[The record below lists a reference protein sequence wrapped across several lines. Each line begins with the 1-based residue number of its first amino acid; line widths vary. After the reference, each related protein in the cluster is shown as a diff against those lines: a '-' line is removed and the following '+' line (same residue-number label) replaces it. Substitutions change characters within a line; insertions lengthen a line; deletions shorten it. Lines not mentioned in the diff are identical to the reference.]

1 MSQATTVS
9 LATRGSDL
17 ARRQATT
24 VKSALSSRRREV
36 TLTEVDTTG
45 DQIRDEL
52 IHRLGKTGAFVR
64 ALDQK
69 VLDGDLDAAVHSLK
83 DMPTEMPEEMVVAA
97 IPERAPSGDVLV
109 TPDGSDLDELSE
121 GAVVGTSSLR
131 RQAQLRE
138 ARPDLEVVALRGNV
152 DTRLEKLL
160 APSLQREHQ
169 RRLEAVGKLD
179 EMVRGQP
186 DAAETADGDGDT
198 ADENDSDADA
208 PDSSDYDRSPEE
220 WFTDLSDLERDAMSR
235 KVDTEMDAI
244 VLAEAGLRRSD
255 LFETVPTYRL
265 PRTEFVPAPGQG
277 AIAVTATDE
286 SVIEQL
292 QDTVDHPR
300 TRVETTVER
309 TVLAEVG
316 GGCIAPIGVSA
327 VLQGEYV
334 HTRTQVLAHDGDEI
348 IEATRDLPVTDHA
361 EAAADFASDLRE
373 RGAAELID
381 AARAAAEEAG
391 DD

>member
-1 MSQATTVS
+1 M
-9 LATRGSDL
+9 G
-17 ARRQATT
+17 
-24 VKSALSSRRREV
+24 
-36 TLTEVDTTG
+36 
-45 DQIRDEL
+45 
-52 IHRLGKTGAFVR
+52 
-64 ALDQK
+64 
-69 VLDGDLDAAVHSLK
+69 
-83 DMPTEMPEEMVVAA
+83 
-97 IPERAPSGDVLV
+97 
-109 TPDGSDLDELSE
+109 
-121 GAVVGTSSLR
+121 
-131 RQAQLRE
+131 
-138 ARPDLEVVALRGNV
+138 
-152 DTRLEKLL
+152 
-160 APSLQREHQ
+160 
-169 RRLEAVGKLD
+169 
-179 EMVRGQP
+179 
-186 DAAETADGDGDT
+186 
-198 ADENDSDADA
+198 
-208 PDSSDYDRSPEE
+208 
-220 WFTDLSDLERDAMSR
+220 R

-244 VLAEAGLRRSD
+244 VLAEAGIRRSD

-334 HTRTQVLAHDGDEI
+334 HTRAQVLAHDGDEV
-348 IEATRDLPVTDHA
+348 IEATRDLSVTDHA
-361 EAAADFASDLRE
+361 DAAAEFAADLRE
-373 RGAAELID
+373 RGAAEVID